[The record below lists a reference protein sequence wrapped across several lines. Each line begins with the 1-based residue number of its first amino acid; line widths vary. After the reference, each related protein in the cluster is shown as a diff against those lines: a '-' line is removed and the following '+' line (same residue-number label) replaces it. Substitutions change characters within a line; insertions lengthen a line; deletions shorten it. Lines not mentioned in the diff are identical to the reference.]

1 MLPPAANP
9 QGFVWVENDQVVG
22 NASLLPVTGY
32 EYRWVM
38 ANVVVRPSFQRRGI
52 ARSLVSASLE
62 HARSK
67 QAREIILQVDQG
79 NEAALGLYQGFGFSR
94 SQARTTW
101 VRRSRIG
108 TGAIPSTSVVRRRE
122 PDEWRGQ
129 YQLAQRVYP
138 EGLIWPFPTT
148 AGMFRPKPWEGRV
161 RLSADRHWVWIE
173 QGVLLGSVSLRWALE
188 PGQMRVVM
196 VVDPEH
202 QGEIEGELLASALS
216 GSGSPADLL
225 ILDYPSGIAE
235 DKLQAL
241 GFHARRT
248 LVWMKKDFPRITENR

>member
-9 QGFVWVENDQVVG
+9 QGYVWVEKNRVVG

-38 ANVVVRPSFQRRGI
+38 ANVVVRPSLRRRGI
-52 ARSLVSASLE
+52 ARSLVTASLE

-67 QAREIILQVDQG
+67 RAREIILQVDQG
-79 NEAALGLYQGFGFSR
+79 NDAALGLYRDLGFSE

-101 VRRSRIG
+101 VRRSHIR
-108 TGAIPSTSVVRRRE
+108 TGAIQPASVVRRRE
-122 PDEWRGQ
+122 LDEWREQ
-129 YQLAQRVYP
+129 YQLAQRVCP

-148 AGMFRPKPWEGRV
+148 TGVFRPKPWEQRV
-161 RLSADRHWVWIE
+161 RLSTNRHWVWLE
-173 QGVLLGSVSLRWALE
+173 QGVLLGSVSLRWGLE
-188 PGQMRVVM
+188 PGQMRLVL
-196 VVDPEH
+196 VVDPAH
-202 QGEIEGELLASALS
+202 QGEIEGELLSVALR
-216 GSGSPADLL
+216 GAGSPADLL

-248 LVWMKKDFPRITENR
+248 LIWMKKDLPRITENR